1 METTVRDGQTLADI
15 AVQEYG
21 SLEAVV
27 RLALDNGMAVSDTPP
42 TGKSLNLHEGEYN
55 RPMRLY
61 CQAHGIA
68 PATLRGDGGTRARI
82 FNETFNDTFN

>member
-27 RLALDNGMAVSDTPP
+27 RLALTARDNRP

-68 PATLRGDGGTRARI
+68 PATLRGDGGTRTRI
-82 FNETFNDTFN
+82 FNETFNETFN

>member
-1 METTVRDGQTLADI
+1 MEAMVRDGQSLADI

-21 SLEAVV
+21 ALEAVV
-27 RLALDNGMAVSDTPP
+27 RLAMDNGMAVSQAPP
-42 TGKSLNLHEGEYN
+42 AGMRLRLHDGEYN
-55 RPMRLY
+55 RPMRRY

>member
-21 SLEAVV
+21 ALEAVV
-27 RLALDNGMAVSDTPP
+27 RLAMDNGMGVSQTPP
-42 TGKSLNLHEGEYN
+42 TGMRLRLHDAEYN
-55 RPMRLY
+55 RPMLRY

-68 PATLRGDGGTRARI
+68 PATLRGDGGQRARI

>member
-1 METTVRDGQTLADI
+1 MADI

-27 RLALDNGMAVSDTPP
+27 RLALDNGMAVSDTPS

-68 PATLRGDGGTRARI
+68 PATLRGEWTGTRARI

>member
-27 RLALDNGMAVSDTPP
+27 RLALDNGMAVSQAPP
-42 TGKSLNLHEGEYN
+42 TGMRLRLHDGEYN
-55 RPMRLY
+55 RPMRRY

-68 PATLRGDGGTRARI
+68 SATLHGNGGTRARI
-82 FNETFNDTFN
+82 FNETFNETFN

>member
-15 AVQEYG
+15 AVQQYG
-21 SLEAVV
+21 ALEAVV
-27 RLALDNGMAVSDTPP
+27 RLALDVSDTPP
-42 TGKSLNLHEGEYN
+42 TGKPLSLHEGEYN

-82 FNETFNDTFN
+82 FNETFNETFN

>member
-1 METTVRDGQTLADI
+1 MEATVRDGQTLADI

-21 SLEAVV
+21 ALEAVV
-27 RLALDNGMAVSDTPP
+27 RLAMDNNMAVSQAPP
-42 TGKSLNLHEGEYN
+42 AGMRLHLHDGEYN
-55 RPMRLY
+55 RPMRRY

>member
-21 SLEAVV
+21 ALEAVV
-27 RLALDNGMAVSDTPP
+27 RLAMDNGMAVSQTPP
-42 TGKSLNLHEGEYN
+42 VGMHLRLHDGEYN
-55 RPMRLY
+55 RPMRRY
-61 CQAHGIA
+61 CQAHDTA